1 MMPLSFTKRR
11 RYLARPTGPK
21 PGDILLF
28 CHARGLS
35 RLIPWF
41 TDSRYYHCALYEGDG
56 RVVEARPG
64 GVVRRDL
71 TKHADMA
78 FRVIPMPEEAGQAA
92 LDYGRCCLG
101 RNYDILDIVFIVL
114 RHYYP
119 KLRFTYSNHNSFVCS
134 ELVVNAWRRAGLD
147 LFPGQN
153 SALIIPGDFEAFLP
167 PDSHDESFHAN
178 GGKLPQP
185 GSSLFNK

>member
-1 MMPLSFTKRR
+1 MMTLSFTKRR
-11 RYLARPTGPK
+11 RYVARPDGPK

-56 RVVEARPG
+56 RVVEARPS

-71 TKHADMA
+71 TQCSDMA
-78 FRVIPMPEEAGQAA
+78 FRIIPMPEEHGQVA
-92 LDYGRCCLG
+92 LDYARCCLG
-101 RNYDILDIVFIVL
+101 RNYDVIDVFFIIL
-114 RHYYP
+114 RHYFP
-119 KLRFTYSNHNSFVCS
+119 QVPITYSNHNSFVCS

-147 LFPGQN
+147 LFPRRK
-153 SALIIPGDFEAFLP
+153 SSLIIPADFERFLP
-167 PDSHDESFHAN
+167 PDTHDESFFAN
-178 GGKLPQP
+178 GGPTTERAL
-185 GSSLFNK
+185 